1 MKIQLHC
8 FTQASESANTVDL
21 CAGATFF
28 FRHKTGYFMAASLLQ
43 DIYLFKE
50 FLPGELDQ
58 LSQKGVLKTFNAGA
72 EIFAEAEPAQSMF
85 VIRSGTV
92 KIAREASDK
101 TIQLAQLGTGAH
113 FGEMSFVDGEPRS
126 ASASAT
132 ERTEVLEIEFD
143 ALRSYFDQN
152 PAVAVKFFRSM
163 SHFLAG
169 RLRMTT
175 MDLSFAREKNI
186 RHF

>member
-1 MKIQLHC
+1 
-8 FTQASESANTVDL
+8 
-21 CAGATFF
+21 
-28 FRHKTGYFMAASLLQ
+28 MAASLLQ

-50 FLPGELDQ
+50 FQPQELDQ

-72 EIFAEAEPAQSMF
+72 EIFGEGNQAQSMF

-92 KIAREASDK
+92 TIGRELAGK
-101 TIQLAQLGTGAH
+101 TIQLAQLGSGAH
-113 FGEMSFVDGEPRS
+113 FGEMSFVDGQPRS

-132 ERTEVLEIEFD
+132 ERTEVLEIGFD
-143 ALRSYFDQN
+143 ALRTYFDQN
-152 PAVAVKFFRSM
+152 PGVAVKFFRSM

>member
-1 MKIQLHC
+1 
-8 FTQASESANTVDL
+8 
-21 CAGATFF
+21 
-28 FRHKTGYFMAASLLQ
+28 MAASLLQ
-43 DIYLFKE
+43 DIYLFKD

-58 LSQKGVLKTFNAGA
+58 LSQKGVLNTFNAGA
-72 EIFAEAEPAQSMF
+72 EIFAEAQAAQSMF

-92 KIAREASDK
+92 KIAREAADK

-132 ERTEVLEIEFD
+132 ERTEVLEIRFD
-143 ALRSYFDQN
+143 ALRSHFDQN

-163 SHFLAG
+163 SNFLAG
-169 RLRMTT
+169 RLRVTT
-175 MDLSFAREKNI
+175 MDLSFARGKNI

>member
-1 MKIQLHC
+1 
-8 FTQASESANTVDL
+8 
-21 CAGATFF
+21 
-28 FRHKTGYFMAASLLQ
+28 MAASLLQ

-50 FLPGELDQ
+50 FSPKELEQ
-58 LSQKGVLKTFNAGA
+58 LSEKGSLKTFNAGA
-72 EIFAEAEPAQSMF
+72 EIFAQGDQAQSLF

-92 KIAREASDK
+92 KIGRESADR
-101 TIQLAQLGTGAH
+101 TIELAQLGSGAH

-126 ASASAT
+126 ASATAV
-132 ERTEVLEIEFD
+132 ERTDVLEIGFE
-143 ALRSYFDQN
+143 ALNAHFAQQ
-152 PAVAVKFFRSM
+152 PGVAVKFFRSM

-169 RLRMTT
+169 RLRLTT

>member
-1 MKIQLHC
+1 MRSH
-8 FTQASESANTVDL
+8 
-21 CAGATFF
+21 

-50 FLPGELDQ
+50 FSPKELEQ
-58 LSQKGVLKTFNAGA
+58 LSEKGTLKTFNAGA
-72 EIFAEAEPAQSMF
+72 EIFGEGNQAQSMF

-92 KIAREASDK
+92 TIGRESAGK
-101 TIQLAQLGTGAH
+101 TIQLAQLGSGAH

-126 ASASAT
+126 ASATAM
-132 ERTEVLEIEFD
+132 ERTDVLEIGFD
-143 ALRSYFDQN
+143 ALNAHFAQQ
-152 PAVAVKFFRSM
+152 PGVAVKFFRSM

-169 RLRMTT
+169 RLRLTT

>member
-1 MKIQLHC
+1 
-8 FTQASESANTVDL
+8 
-21 CAGATFF
+21 
-28 FRHKTGYFMAASLLQ
+28 MAASLLQ

-50 FLPGELDQ
+50 FSPKELEQ
-58 LSQKGVLKTFNAGA
+58 LSEKGSSKTFNAGA
-72 EIFAEAEPAQSMF
+72 EIFSQGDQAQSLF

-92 KIAREASDK
+92 KIGRESAGSA
-101 TIQLAQLGTGAH
+101 IELAQLGTGAH

-132 ERTEVLEIEFD
+132 ERTEVLEIGFD

-152 PAVAVKFFRSM
+152 PTVAVKFFRSM

-169 RLRMTT
+169 RLRLTT

>member
-1 MKIQLHC
+1 M
-8 FTQASESANTVDL
+8 DL
-21 CAGATFF
+21 CAGVTFF

-50 FLPGELDQ
+50 FLTGELDQ

-72 EIFAEAEPAQSMF
+72 EIFAESDPAQSMF

-92 KIAREASDK
+92 KIARESSGR
-101 TIQLAQLGTGAH
+101 TIELAQLGSGAH

-132 ERTEVLEIEFD
+132 ERTEVLEIGFD

-169 RLRMTT
+169 RLRLTT